1 MPKLPHTA
9 LYTDQN
15 SHKREL
21 AQELLQGR
29 LPAELEFLT
38 GLKGALFSN
47 VRLEAFLEEEARHD
61 RSEVNPGEGRAL
73 RTYSSGERK
82 KALLRHILKDEPE
95 FLILDNP
102 FDNMDR
108 SFQKELRDQLEGL
121 SDRILLL
128 QFISRNSDILP
139 CIQKRGFLK
148 GVQILGFPDYIPQV
162 PTGSQMLGSG
172 RIPSPPSG
180 PGILP
185 EVLVRFKK
193 VSVHYGQ
200 KPVVKDVDWEIRQG
214 DFWELRGPN
223 GSGKSTLITMITGD
237 NPKAYGQQIEC
248 FGKPK
253 GSGESV
259 WDIKE
264 QIGYFTPAM
273 TDRFRGYHSLEHM
286 IISGLTDSIGLYTEP
301 TELQIALAKEW
312 LEILG
317 LQERSGA
324 LLCDQSPGIQRLV
337 FCARAMVKHPPLLIL
352 DEPTAGLDDRAAA
365 LVVAL
370 IRKMAGESRT
380 AIVFVSHREEE
391 GLDAKKILELIPG
404 SQGSVAQ
411 IIRLDT

>member
-1 MPKLPHTA
+1 MSRLPHVA
-9 LYTDQN
+9 LFTDSYSQ
-15 SHKREL
+15 
-21 AQELLQGR
+21 
-29 LPAELEFLT
+29 
-38 GLKGALFSN
+38 KGALAKDILEGRIPKELSFLSGKKGAYFSN
-47 VRLEAFLEEEARHD
+47 VRMEAFLEEEARHD

-82 KALLRHILKDEPE
+82 KALLWHILKDEPE

-102 FDNMDR
+102 FDNLDR
-108 SFQKELRDQLEGL
+108 SFQEVLRDQLEAL
-121 SDRILLL
+121 SDHVLMI

-139 CIQKRGFLK
+139 CIRKRSFLE
-148 GVQILGFPDYIPQV
+148 GDQILDFPDYIPREAIGGV
-162 PTGSQMLGSG
+162 VLGAG
-172 RIPSPPSG
+172 RIPPPLSD
-180 PGILP
+180 PGELP
-185 EVLVRFKK
+185 EVLVRFRK
-193 VSVHYGQ
+193 VSVSYGK
-200 KPVVKDVDWEIRQG
+200 KPVLRDVDWEVRQG
-214 DFWELRGPN
+214 EFWELRGPN

-264 QIGYFTPAM
+264 RIGYFTPAM

-301 TELQIALAKEW
+301 TELQKALAREW

-317 LQERSGA
+317 LKERSGA
-324 LLCDQSPGIQRLV
+324 LLCDQSPGIQRLI

-352 DEPTAGLDDRAAA
+352 DEPTAGLDDQAAA

-380 AIVFVSHREEE
+380 AIVFVSHRVEE
-391 GLDAKKILELIPG
+391 GLVPQKVMELIPG
-404 SQGSVAQ
+404 SQGSLAQ
-411 IIRLDT
+411 IIRLDS